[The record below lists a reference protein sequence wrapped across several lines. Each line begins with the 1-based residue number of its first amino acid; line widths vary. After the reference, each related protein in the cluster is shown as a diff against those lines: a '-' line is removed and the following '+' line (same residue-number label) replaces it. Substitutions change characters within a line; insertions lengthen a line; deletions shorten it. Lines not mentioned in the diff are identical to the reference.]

1 MLEEL
6 KAELRQGKKTYI
18 FQGISILLFAVFLG
32 FGVEVLAAYAPPIVL
47 NGSLFLWLGINLVV
61 MSCYAIYSFIKILLK
76 EEQLIKTPSKTVLYK
91 VLMFL
96 ICFSISGFIFLQT
109 TGMAIPIIALGIT
122 YLVLVSASSTS
133 QSKKILMVAGLMWF
147 WALFIILY
155 FTAPIVCMVLYNLIK
170 STLIVEMIINVLLI
184 ALSIVI
190 YIGVIKKLTD
200 HCNA

>member
-18 FQGISILLFAVFLG
+18 FQGISILIFALFLG
-32 FGVEVLAAYAPPIVL
+32 FGVEMLAAYVPPVVL